1 MSRMT
6 AMSAYHR
13 LLDEHIGKRS
23 VLEVA
28 RAWSIPQWVLYDG
41 LRERSAAPS
50 AKHLPAVA
58 AGLDMTERELLQRLG
73 LTPVPV
79 VEVTP

>member
-13 LLDEHIGKRS
+13 LLDERIGERS

-28 RAWSIPQWVLYDG
+28 RAWGVPQWVLYDG
-41 LRERSAAPS
+41 LRERSLAPS

-58 AGLDMTERELLQRLG
+58 RGTGMTVEALLQK
-73 LTPVPV
+73 LTPEAEV
-79 VEVTP
+79 VT